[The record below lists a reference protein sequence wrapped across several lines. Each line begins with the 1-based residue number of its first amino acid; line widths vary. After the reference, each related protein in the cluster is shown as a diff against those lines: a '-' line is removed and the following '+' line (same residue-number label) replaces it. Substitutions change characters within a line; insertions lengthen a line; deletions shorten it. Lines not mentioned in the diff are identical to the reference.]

1 MILYHLSKSQLIA
14 SIHSYTV
21 ILSSYE
27 RSGMTESASYKNLI
41 GFKQQ
46 YEAELKCREATER
59 TSL

>member
-27 RSGMTESASYKNLI
+27 RNGMTESASYKNLI
-41 GFKQQ
+41 DFKQQ
-46 YEAELKCREATER
+46 YEAELKCRELTER

>member
-27 RSGMTESASYKNLI
+27 RSGMTESASYKNI
-41 GFKQQ
+41 ANFKQQ
-46 YEAELKCREATER
+46 CEVELAKRNG
-59 TSL
+59 

>member
-27 RSGMTESASYKNLI
+27 RSGMTESTSYKNLI
-41 GFKQQ
+41 DFKQQ
-46 YEAELKCREATER
+46 YEAELKYRELTER